1 MPNQLLNTILEVEDV
16 QALQVDFSQLKKI
29 SREDAESKQIIIYY
43 KDEENCVYLLTTNN
57 YPDELNRII
66 KQLDEKWLKNK
77 VYYTSVEW

>member
-1 MPNQLLNTILEVEDV
+1 MPNQLINTILEVEDI

-66 KQLDEKWLKNK
+66 KQLDEK
-77 VYYTSVEW
+77 